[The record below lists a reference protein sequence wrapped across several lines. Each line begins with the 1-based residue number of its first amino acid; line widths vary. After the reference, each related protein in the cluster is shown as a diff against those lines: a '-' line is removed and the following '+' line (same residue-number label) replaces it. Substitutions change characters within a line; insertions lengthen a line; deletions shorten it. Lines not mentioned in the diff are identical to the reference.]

1 MPACSAV
8 LYSVR
13 IMRDLFGF
21 KHDFNSDQGAITMPD
36 RLQQLPIHDNG
47 SAFAIPI
54 AFSTVA
60 QSLSNLVRSS
70 TGRPAALLTILGSAF
85 PADTVGLALRWRLH
99 LRPSAPSQRGHEHD
113 AARPRGGDAWP
124 SSRIALHKQTPNGP
138 NAPAPGCRYL
148 YGLCGSFDAKLP
160 QWFYDVLR
168 CRLCRI
174 NLWSCGRRPH
184 HDEGCRQYDARAF
197 HCGHIG

>member
-36 RLQQLPIHDNG
+36 RLQQLPIQANG

-70 TGRPAALLTILGSAF
+70 TGRPAALLTILGSVF

-174 NLWSCGRRPH
+174 NLWSCGCRPH
-184 HDEGCRQYDARAF
+184 HDTGS
-197 HCGHIG
+197 G

>member
-85 PADTVGLALRWRLH
+85 PADTVGTPQSLLYQRLGSLALRWRLH
-99 LRPSAPSQRGHEHD
+99 LRPWGEGATGD
-113 AARPRGGDAWP
+113 CGTKVGGGE
-124 SSRIALHKQTPNGP
+124 L
-138 NAPAPGCRYL
+138 L
-148 YGLCGSFDAKLP
+148 L
-160 QWFYDVLR
+160 
-168 CRLCRI
+168 
-174 NLWSCGRRPH
+174 SC
-184 HDEGCRQYDARAF
+184 
-197 HCGHIG
+197 

>member
-36 RLQQLPIHDNG
+36 RLQQLPIHVNG

-60 QSLSNLVRSS
+60 QSVYLGASCGCCRCV
-70 TGRPAALLTILGSAF
+70 GR
-85 PADTVGLALRWRLH
+85 GLA
-99 LRPSAPSQRGHEHD
+99 
-113 AARPRGGDAWP
+113 
-124 SSRIALHKQTPNGP
+124 
-138 NAPAPGCRYL
+138 
-148 YGLCGSFDAKLP
+148 
-160 QWFYDVLR
+160 
-168 CRLCRI
+168 
-174 NLWSCGRRPH
+174 
-184 HDEGCRQYDARAF
+184 
-197 HCGHIG
+197 